1 MIGALLVADEA
12 DFILIPGN
20 APRFVDMSDTY
31 LEEAFLFDGKISDR
45 FGGTNPT
52 TKITE
57 FFTVADSGNESRSVK
72 TCHACFQKGGLEGI
86 VIGSLSSCRS
96 DPFDADFGEIHLAQ
110 T

>member
-1 MIGALLVADEA
+1 MIGTLLITDEA

-52 TKITE
+52 TKISE

-72 TCHACFQKGGLEGI
+72 TCQACFQKGGLKSI
-86 VIGSLSSCRS
+86 VIGSLFSCRT
-96 DPFDADFGEIHLAQ
+96 DLFNPNF
-110 T
+110 